1 MVSSMNFITKF
12 GGKSMECLFCNYD
25 KTKYIAE
32 NTYGFAI
39 YDQFPV
45 NEGHA
50 LIIPKRHFESYF
62 DATHEEITG
71 LYALMNDVKEII
83 DEELSP
89 DGYNVGVN
97 VGEWGGQT
105 IMHLHM
111 HLIPRYNGDVE
122 NPRGGIRKFKNELVP
137 YDG

>member
-1 MVSSMNFITKF
+1 
-12 GGKSMECLFCNYD
+12 MECLFCNYD

-39 YDQFPV
+39 YDEFPV
-45 NEGHA
+45 NKGHA

-83 DEELSP
+83 DDEFSP

-111 HLIPRYNGDVE
+111 HMIPRYKGDVE
-122 NPRGGIRKFKNELVP
+122 NPRGGIRKFKDELVP